1 MRAAALFTPPHCHV
15 DDAHVV
21 IGRAARR
28 LSTRRTRLH
37 ALTAACATRAA
48 ADGAGNQVRADGATA
63 LAAALK
69 DNATL
74 TTLGLGCA
82 CSGTA
87 SHPAALPRPCTCG

>member
-1 MRAAALFTPPHCHV
+1 
-15 DDAHVV
+15 V